1 MVELG
6 SGTLYILNPDET
18 TSLLGNVHEAEISIE
33 EDSTPEVINYSSL
46 KSLEASFEL
55 VTRVSKEIILAIT
68 GVTDAV
74 IKCCPNRKVVHLALT
89 ARKKK
94 TRKKNFHRAIKI
106 LEEMANENR

>member
-1 MVELG
+1 MIELA

-18 TSLLGNVHEAEISIE
+18 TSVLGEINEAELTIE
-33 EDSTPEVINYSSL
+33 EDGTPEEIKYSSL
-46 KSLEASFEL
+46 QSLETSFEL
-55 VTRVSKEIILAIT
+55 VARVSKEIILAIT

-89 ARKKK
+89 ARKKR

-106 LEEMANENR
+106 LEEMANDL